1 MADTN
6 TITYYSSN
14 ILSGSNDI
22 FRSLFGGYWE
32 IVEDADG
39 AQEFSFV
46 PLQTSE
52 ATNPFGGSS
61 GVTYYG
67 NVREYPSQNN
77 TFVDSIVVGTTYETT
92 ASSDLFVPNIRIP
105 IRLIGNGSSVNGDSH
120 WDAIIKGGGYGT
132 ASYNP
137 VIKEGSFNSCHFQ
150 VDRPYDLLYVKS
162 VDYDNYSKYQTYEMT
177 YEYNYHLPEYQDRF
191 GRASSVLEIPNF
203 YDLLACYLGYQDDMD
218 SAIADYL
225 TLGGTYELKDKIF
238 TAEVTKYLPL
248 YDIQNTDLMSSTST
262 SLSNLNYYDKRSNFV
277 NYMTGALPAFTLDS
291 TSNYEILRDE
301 YIKKQ
306 STVYFNPSSQEKL
319 FTVVSDA
326 DDISSIVPY
335 VTKVSFPAPLPN
347 GEKATGINHYIID
360 SKCQNMM
367 LNYIRKTIANPLNR
381 ADASTQRTYT
391 VSNQIV
397 SSSDA
402 GTVDNYQAIAQFTHP
417 YFDLLQACKQMLD
430 NPDLGRDNMLN
441 NAAGIVSSEVTSVAA
456 GNHWRGS
463 SAASVLKLITS
474 ITQDF
479 MKVDDPKVAENVIA
493 KGSDFFNSIQDVDHS
508 EILAFRIQKSMTG
521 LGSNITETQA
531 QNYYFWNDEGLTR
544 DSNLTIRD
552 SQIRYGETVTYTI
565 YAYTAVSEVNYRYS
579 DLRLTRTIA
588 SSSAT
593 TPSYCLQ
600 FVDSTGTSV
609 PQLLANKEQLLIN
622 QVTDSN
628 QLATNQIKAEDRYL
642 ADFYLSVEPT
652 IKVYEIPIAT
662 NTVTVL
668 DHPPAP
674 VDVTPYQ
681 RKDDSNIIGFA
692 LRLEAAT
699 TDVYPRGFSPEERDI
714 KRKYLRSNNILESEK
729 TPNTSVSN
737 LKTIEIFRKTQKP
750 SKLSDFSTNDIIVQK
765 DITIEQ
771 TNFPQPT
778 CLYEQK
784 IATNSKIYYLFRFVN
799 ANGTPGALSP
809 VIEAELINDGGYKYA
824 IFNAIELVEDSAAD
838 IGAQSIEFKKLFQMV
853 PNLTQI
859 ALDDASVDYT
869 NTAQEEIGNLVIGT
883 ADDSLWGKTFKVRLT
898 SKKTGRK
905 IDFNVTYNLR
915 ER

>member
-1 MADTN
+1 
-6 TITYYSSN
+6 
-14 ILSGSNDI
+14 
-22 FRSLFGGYWE
+22 
-32 IVEDADG
+32 
-39 AQEFSFV
+39 
-46 PLQTSE
+46 
-52 ATNPFGGSS
+52 
-61 GVTYYG
+61 
-67 NVREYPSQNN
+67 
-77 TFVDSIVVGTTYETT
+77 
-92 ASSDLFVPNIRIP
+92 
-105 IRLIGNGSSVNGDSH
+105 
-120 WDAIIKGGGYGT
+120 
-132 ASYNP
+132 
-137 VIKEGSFNSCHFQ
+137 
-150 VDRPYDLLYVKS
+150 
-162 VDYDNYSKYQTYEMT
+162 
-177 YEYNYHLPEYQDRF
+177 
-191 GRASSVLEIPNF
+191 
-203 YDLLACYLGYQDDMD
+203 
-218 SAIADYL
+218 
-225 TLGGTYELKDKIF
+225 
-238 TAEVTKYLPL
+238 
-248 YDIQNTDLMSSTST
+248 
-262 SLSNLNYYDKRSNFV
+262 
-277 NYMTGALPAFTLDS
+277 
-291 TSNYEILRDE
+291 
-301 YIKKQ
+301 
-306 STVYFNPSSQEKL
+306 
-319 FTVVSDA
+319 
-326 DDISSIVPY
+326 
-335 VTKVSFPAPLPN
+335 
-347 GEKATGINHYIID
+347 
-360 SKCQNMM
+360 
-367 LNYIRKTIANPLNR
+367 
-381 ADASTQRTYT
+381 
-391 VSNQIV
+391 
-397 SSSDA
+397 
-402 GTVDNYQAIAQFTHP
+402 
-417 YFDLLQACKQMLD
+417 
-430 NPDLGRDNMLN
+430 
-441 NAAGIVSSEVTSVAA
+441 
-456 GNHWRGS
+456 
-463 SAASVLKLITS
+463 
-474 ITQDF
+474 
-479 MKVDDPKVAENVIA
+479 
-493 KGSDFFNSIQDVDHS
+493 
-508 EILAFRIQKSMTG
+508 MTG

>member
-1 MADTN
+1 M
-6 TITYYSSN
+6 
-14 ILSGSNDI
+14 
-22 FRSLFGGYWE
+22 
-32 IVEDADG
+32 
-39 AQEFSFV
+39 
-46 PLQTSE
+46 
-52 ATNPFGGSS
+52 
-61 GVTYYG
+61 
-67 NVREYPSQNN
+67 
-77 TFVDSIVVGTTYETT
+77 
-92 ASSDLFVPNIRIP
+92 
-105 IRLIGNGSSVNGDSH
+105 
-120 WDAIIKGGGYGT
+120 
-132 ASYNP
+132 
-137 VIKEGSFNSCHFQ
+137 
-150 VDRPYDLLYVKS
+150 
-162 VDYDNYSKYQTYEMT
+162 
-177 YEYNYHLPEYQDRF
+177 
-191 GRASSVLEIPNF
+191 
-203 YDLLACYLGYQDDMD
+203 
-218 SAIADYL
+218 
-225 TLGGTYELKDKIF
+225 
-238 TAEVTKYLPL
+238 
-248 YDIQNTDLMSSTST
+248 
-262 SLSNLNYYDKRSNFV
+262 
-277 NYMTGALPAFTLDS
+277 
-291 TSNYEILRDE
+291 
-301 YIKKQ
+301 
-306 STVYFNPSSQEKL
+306 
-319 FTVVSDA
+319 
-326 DDISSIVPY
+326 
-335 VTKVSFPAPLPN
+335 
-347 GEKATGINHYIID
+347 
-360 SKCQNMM
+360 
-367 LNYIRKTIANPLNR
+367 
-381 ADASTQRTYT
+381 
-391 VSNQIV
+391 
-397 SSSDA
+397 
-402 GTVDNYQAIAQFTHP
+402 
-417 YFDLLQACKQMLD
+417 
-430 NPDLGRDNMLN
+430 
-441 NAAGIVSSEVTSVAA
+441 
-456 GNHWRGS
+456 
-463 SAASVLKLITS
+463 
-474 ITQDF
+474 
-479 MKVDDPKVAENVIA
+479 
-493 KGSDFFNSIQDVDHS
+493 
-508 EILAFRIQKSMTG
+508 
-521 LGSNITETQA
+521 
-531 QNYYFWNDEGLTR
+531 
-544 DSNLTIRD
+544 
-552 SQIRYGETVTYTI
+552 
-565 YAYTAVSEVNYRYS
+565 
-579 DLRLTRTIA
+579 TRTIA